1 MTWVLLIAVT
11 WAALA
16 LAGGMLMGRTLRAAR
31 VATTQGWIDDVE
43 TFLSEQP
50 GARTTS

>member
-11 WAALA
+11 WAVLA

-31 VATTQGWIDDVE
+31 GDTTRGWIDDVE
-43 TFLSEQP
+43 SFLSEQP
-50 GARTTS
+50 GARTSS